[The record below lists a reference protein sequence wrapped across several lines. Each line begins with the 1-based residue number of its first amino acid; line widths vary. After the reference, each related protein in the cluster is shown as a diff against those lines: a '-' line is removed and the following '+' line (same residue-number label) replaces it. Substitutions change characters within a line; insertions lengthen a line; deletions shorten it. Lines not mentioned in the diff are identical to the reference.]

1 MSYNFVSIYMKIPF
15 NEIVSPD
22 SENKLTE
29 KLILRITKDELI
41 RIYKISEHFK
51 CSKSRIARE
60 GLWKIFETAEKMMRK
75 RTGAN
80 FIN

>member
-1 MSYNFVSIYMKIPF
+1 MQIPF
-15 NEIVSPD
+15 NEIDNPE

-29 KLILRITKDELI
+29 VFTLRITKDELI
-41 RIYKISEHFK
+41 RIYKISEHFR

-60 GLWKIFETAEKMMRK
+60 GLWKIFETAEKMMSKRK
-75 RTGAN
+75 GAN